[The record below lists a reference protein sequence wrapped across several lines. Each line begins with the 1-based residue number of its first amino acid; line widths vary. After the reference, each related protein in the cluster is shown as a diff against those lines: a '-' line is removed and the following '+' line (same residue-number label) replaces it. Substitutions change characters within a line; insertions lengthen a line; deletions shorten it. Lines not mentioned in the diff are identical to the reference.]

1 LEAIAQK
8 KDMNAYELLLFM
20 FYVIAMAEDIDT
32 TAKSAQSLISL
43 YEHILALE
51 IDKSKPLLL
60 SHLLSA
66 ILEMHEHP
74 NQKLEVFKAVHDNIS
89 KVYDKDSLILSK
101 MKIQETQI
109 LLKAD
114 FMEISYELI

>member
-1 LEAIAQK
+1 LEAITQK

-66 ILEMHEHP
+66 ILEMHENP
-74 NQKLEVFKAVHDNIS
+74 N
-89 KVYDKDSLILSK
+89 
-101 MKIQETQI
+101 
-109 LLKAD
+109 
-114 FMEISYELI
+114 